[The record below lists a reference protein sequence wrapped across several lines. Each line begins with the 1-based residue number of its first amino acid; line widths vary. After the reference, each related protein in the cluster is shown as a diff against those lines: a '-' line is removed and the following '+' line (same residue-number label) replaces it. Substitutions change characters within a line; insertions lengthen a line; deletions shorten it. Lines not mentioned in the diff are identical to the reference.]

1 MSRGSLK
8 TWLYKITLNATRDYY
23 RKESKEKAKEEK
35 LLHPDHTLYLHD
47 KVIGFA
53 VIHTENGWRAAFM
66 QTQ

>member
-1 MSRGSLK
+1 M
-8 TWLYKITLNATRDYY
+8 NATRDYY